1 MNIGDKV
8 RFLSESGGGVI
19 AGFQKGNIVL
29 VEDEDGF
36 QIPTLASD
44 VVVVNDG
51 ADDYSTS
58 RPLPKGND
66 ATAKKQ
72 PLGKSVRAMINDSG
86 TDEPLSEEADDPSLG
101 HITFKAPVQ
110 ERKGGDRLSA
120 YVAFVPVD
128 PTVLTGTRFEM
139 YIIND
144 CNYHMQY
151 SILTSENSSWRL
163 FSQGEIEPN
172 MKAFVEEIG
181 REDLDRLQR
190 LGVQMMAYKKD
201 KPYVLKPTVDVQL
214 RIDGVKFYKLHTF
227 TPSKFFE
234 KDALVYTI
242 IENDNPA
249 RSLVVDAKELK
260 RQMYERKS

>member
-58 RPLPKGND
+58 RPLAKSSD
-66 ATAKKQ
+66 TAKKQ
-72 PLGKSVRAMINDSG
+72 PLGKSVRAIINDTGS
-86 TDEPLSEEADDPSLG
+86 DESQDDTSDDPSLG
-101 HITFKAPVQ
+101 NITFKAPVQ
-110 ERKGGDRLSA
+110 ERKGGDRLCA
-120 YVAFVPVD
+120 YVAFVPID

-144 CNYHMQY
+144 CNYHLQY

-163 FSQGEIEPN
+163 FSQGELEPN
-172 MKAFVEEIG
+172 MKMFVEEIG
-181 REDLDRLQR
+181 REDLDRLQH

-201 KPYVLKPTVDVQL
+201 KPFVLKPTIDVQL

-227 TPSKFFE
+227 TPSKFFD

-260 RQMYERKS
+260 RQMYERNG